1 LHYFFS
7 FYRIINMNQIGF
19 PGRKKAVVPTVI
31 VSLFIVLSFS
41 SCGGGGG
48 GSGAGSIS
56 PSGSATLAWDAPT
69 TNTDGSP
76 LTDVAGYKVHYG
88 TSSGNYTKVIDV
100 GHVKTYKI
108 EGLRSDTY
116 YFAVTVYDISGN
128 ESAYS
133 NEVSKTIK

>member
-7 FYRIINMNQIGF
+7 FYRIINMNQIDF

-88 TSSGNYTKVIDV
+88 TSSGNYTRVIDV

-116 YFAVTVYDISGN
+116 YFTVTVYDISGN